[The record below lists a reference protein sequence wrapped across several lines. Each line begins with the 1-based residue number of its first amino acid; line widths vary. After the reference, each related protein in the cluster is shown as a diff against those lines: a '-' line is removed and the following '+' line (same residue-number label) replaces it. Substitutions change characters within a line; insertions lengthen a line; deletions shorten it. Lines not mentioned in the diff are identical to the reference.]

1 MELLNELTNVLRLVG
16 AGVAGLGL
24 FQFFMSLKDQNP
36 NVKSMAF
43 TEMGVGLAVIGLAPK
58 ITAFI
63 TQYVPK

>member
-1 MELLNELTNVLRLVG
+1 MELLNELTTILRLVG
-16 AGVAGLGL
+16 AGVAGVGI

-36 NVKSMAF
+36 NTRSMAF
-43 TEMGVGLAVIGLAPK
+43 TELGVGLAVIGLAPK